1 MESQASSPGSGATSL
16 DRIAADPALRDRGL
30 LVEDVLGEG
39 GSSTVYRARDSRHG
53 RDVAVKVVRQDPAL
67 ERAEE
72 RFEREVRVAA
82 GLRHAHIL
90 PLYDS
95 GVLSDGRVFAVM
107 PVARGRPLRA
117 MIDEGPLTVADA
129 VRIAREVGEALE
141 YLHESGYVHRDIKPE
156 NILVESGH
164 AVLTDFGLAGPLGE
178 PSDARRSRNPDW
190 WTQTIDGTR
199 LTDAGRAVGTLAYMS
214 PEALIGE
221 DADER
226 ADIFSLGYV
235 LYEMLAGDLPPSG
248 LSAKELLAQ
257 RLRDRL
263 PSLRTI
269 REDVPEELDA
279 LLARC
284 TAPAP
289 EDRFGR
295 AKELVAALTALPA
308 VPAGSTLWLRA
319 GERGWALVGSVVLLL
334 GLSGGVLLWHQVRK
348 ATELDSQRI
357 VVADLAND
365 TGDPAFDRVG
375 VLAGDIIAGQL
386 ADSTRLS
393 VVNAIV
399 SLPSRQQRSL
409 PVADSILPRRTRDLV
424 ASTRAGVV
432 VTGAY
437 FRTGAA
443 LEIVAEVTDSKSGR
457 VLGLAGPVRT
467 SADRPDSS
475 LRTLAA
481 QVVEILR
488 RRHFPPD

>member
-1 MESQASSPGSGATSL
+1 MESQASSSGSAPSL
-16 DRIAADPALRDRGL
+16 EQFAADPALRERGL
-30 LVEDVLGEG
+30 VVEDVLGEG
-39 GSSTVYRARDSRHG
+39 GSSTVYRARDVRHG
-53 RDVAVKVVRQDPAL
+53 REVAVKVVRQDPAL
-67 ERAEE
+67 ERAAE

-82 GLRHAHIL
+82 RLRHAHIL

-117 MIDEGPLTVADA
+117 MIDEGPLAVADA

-141 YLHESGYVHRDIKPE
+141 YLHESGYVHRDVKPE

-164 AVLTDFGLAGPLGE
+164 AVLTDFGLAAPLGE
-178 PSDARRSRNPDW
+178 VGDSRRNRSPDW
-190 WTQTIDGTR
+190 WTQAIDGTR

-214 PEALIGE
+214 PEALVGE
-221 DADER
+221 NSDER

-235 LYEMLAGDLPPSG
+235 LYEMLAGDLPPFG
-248 LSAKELLAQ
+248 LSASELLAR

-263 PSLRTI
+263 PSLRTV
-269 REDVPEELDA
+269 RRDVPEELDA
-279 LLARC
+279 LVARC

-289 EDRFGR
+289 EDRFAR
-295 AKELVAALTALPA
+295 ARDLVEALAAVPA
-308 VPAGSTLWLRA
+308 VPAGSTIWIYARERA
-319 GERGWALVGSVVLLL
+319 WALVGSVVLLL
-334 GLSGGVLLWHQVRK
+334 GLGGGVLLWHQVKK
-348 ATELDSQRI
+348 ATELDPQRI

-365 TGDPAFDRVG
+365 TGDPRFDRVG
-375 VLAGDIIAGQL
+375 VLAGDMIAGAL
-386 ADSTRLS
+386 TDSTGMS

-399 SLPSRQQRSL
+399 PLPSRQQRSL
-409 PVADSILPRRTRDLV
+409 PVADSVLSRRTRDLV
-424 ASTRAGVV
+424 VASRAGVV

-443 LEIVAEVTDSKSGR
+443 LEIVAEVIDSRSGR

-467 SADRPDSS
+467 AVDQPDSS
-475 LRTLAA
+475 LRRLAL
-481 QVVEILR
+481 QVVAVVR